1 VPEAAGTDGEAVGRW
16 PTQAGPQIAR
26 ATWLLLLPLAAFA
39 YFLAAPLLPALPA
52 GRPAV
57 LVAGIAG
64 LLAAAAAALALVP
77 ARDTVAG
84 PLLVLGGAGLIAA
97 ALNVVDAGAAANVPE
112 VFAGAALGL
121 VLARALGT
129 PAVALAVPVFVG
141 AIDVASALGT
151 SAAPPPEVGSG
162 GGELL
167 SLVLPGWGGAG
178 PAGRL
183 ALGDV
188 VFLAMFGAWA
198 WRFGVRRAAT
208 VTGLVGGLVCAVVVE
223 ALGMAAPALA
233 LLAAGY
239 LLPNAGRLIAL
250 LDA

>member
-1 VPEAAGTDGEAVGRW
+1 MVRRPAA
-16 PTQAGPQIAR
+16 
-26 ATWLLLLPLAAFA
+26 LLALPLAAFA
-39 YFLAAPLLPALPA
+39 YFLAAPLLPGLPA

-57 LVAGIAG
+57 VAAGIAG
-64 LLAAAAAALALVP
+64 LLAAAAAALALLP
-77 ARDTVAG
+77 ARDTVVG
-84 PLLVLGGAGLIAA
+84 PLLVLGGAGLVAA
-97 ALNVVDAGAAANVPE
+97 ALNVVEVGAAANVPE
-112 VFAGAALGL
+112 IFVGAALGL

-129 PAVALAVPVFVG
+129 PAVALAVPVLVA
-141 AIDVASALGT
+141 AIDVAGALGA
-151 SAAPPPEVGSG
+151 SAAPPPEVDSG

-188 VFLAMFGAWA
+188 VFLAMFAAWA

-208 VTGLVGGLVCAVVVE
+208 VAGLVAGLVSALVLE
-223 ALGMAAPALA
+223 ALGIAAPALA

-239 LLPNAGRLIAL
+239 LLANADRLVAL
-250 LDA
+250 LAEQERG